1 MEIFRSKRN
10 WYICV
15 FCCIMWEK
23 NDYKRNSIINRFCWF
38 LKNERRGKKEF
49 LDRILARQM
58 EIGFICWLAGAY
70 NAFIEFLNKID
81 FNSIKNKLTGE
92 MLGEMLM

>member
-1 MEIFRSKRN
+1 
-10 WYICV
+10 
-15 FCCIMWEK
+15 
-23 NDYKRNSIINRFCWF
+23 
-38 LKNERRGKKEF
+38 
-49 LDRILARQM
+49 M
-58 EIGFICWLAGAY
+58 EIGLICWLAGAY